1 MTHPHPPSGAKDVSR
16 EDFVS
21 VMSRVSFSM
30 RPYIPLIRKRNCDPR
45 LEKFEPLFTPW
56 AHFASSVRR
65 HSHAGCIVFVP
76 VQQPIAHSHGAY
88 SLTSFARFILSHLSL
103 SPFQIPFSVP
113 SEPVSRLVFLLA
125 ITTSVCVSSTVFL
138 LFQVGNLLISPN
150 YKMQNWKPS
159 IWPRKSSALCIF
171 VALL

>member
-65 HSHAGCIVFVP
+65 HSHAALSLFRSSNQSTTHTVHTLLPLSLGSYF
-76 VQQPIAHSHGAY
+76 
-88 SLTSFARFILSHLSL
+88 LTSRCRRSRSRSRCRRSRSPASSSCSQSPLPSASPPQYSYSFRFVIFLFRLITKCKIENRPFDLEIHLHCA
-103 SPFQIPFSVP
+103 
-113 SEPVSRLVFLLA
+113 FL
-125 ITTSVCVSSTVFL
+125 
-138 LFQVGNLLISPN
+138 
-150 YKMQNWKPS
+150 
-159 IWPRKSSALCIF
+159 
-171 VALL
+171 

>member
-21 VMSRVSFSM
+21 VMSRVSLSM

-45 LEKFEPLFTPW
+45 LEKFELLFTPW

-65 HSHAGCIVFVP
+65 HSHAALSLFRSSN
-76 VQQPIAHSHGAY
+76 QSHGAY
-88 SLTSFARFILSHLSL
+88 SFTSFARFILSHLSL

-138 LFQVGNLLISPN
+138 LFQVCNISISPN
-150 YKMQNWKPS
+150 YKIQNWKPS
-159 IWPRKSSALCIF
+159 FWPRNSPALCIF